1 VEGVQPFHSGDRIF
15 VVTGTYAGT
24 YSGSTKLTVSARR
37 PGGSIDPR
45 FGRRGRAW
53 VRAPWRGRDAA
64 LESIVSISKGS
75 AKTIVIVA
83 ARYGGRQV
91 QVIRL
96 HL

>member
-1 VEGVQPFHSGDRIF
+1 
-15 VVTGTYAGT
+15 
-24 YSGSTKLTVSARR
+24 
-37 PGGSIDPR
+37 
-45 FGRRGRAW
+45 
-53 VRAPWRGRDAA
+53 VRPWRGRDAA